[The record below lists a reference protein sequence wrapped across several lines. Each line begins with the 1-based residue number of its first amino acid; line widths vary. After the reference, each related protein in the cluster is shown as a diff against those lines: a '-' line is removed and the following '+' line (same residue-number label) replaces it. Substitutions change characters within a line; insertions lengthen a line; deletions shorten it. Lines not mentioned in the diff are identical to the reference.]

1 MEDVDGDCEYIDILV
16 IHCNTSVIEISTSI
30 SIRLPDDMA
39 NSLESLS
46 ETIDRS
52 KAYIIKKALQTYLE
66 DYSEYLIAHER
77 LNDKNDKVVS
87 SNEMRNLIGLQD

>member
-1 MEDVDGDCEYIDILV
+1 VVEVS
-16 IHCNTSVIEISTSI
+16 TSV

-39 NSLESLS
+39 DSLKSLS

-52 KAYIIKKALQTYLE
+52 RAYIIKKALQAYLE
-66 DYSEYLIAHER
+66 DYSDYQIAQER

-87 SNEMRNLIGLQD
+87 SEEMRVLIGLPD

>member
-1 MEDVDGDCEYIDILV
+1 V
-16 IHCNTSVIEISTSI
+16 IEFSTSV

-39 NSLESLS
+39 DSLKSLS

-52 KAYIIKKALQTYLE
+52 KAYIIKKALQAYLE
-66 DYSEYLIAHER
+66 DYSDYLIAQER

-87 SNEMRNLIGLQD
+87 CDEMRELIGLQD

>member
-1 MEDVDGDCEYIDILV
+1 M
-16 IHCNTSVIEISTSI
+16 IEISISV

-39 NSLESLS
+39 DSLKSLS

-52 KAYIIKKALQTYLE
+52 KAYIIKKALQAYLE
-66 DYSEYLIAHER
+66 DYSDYLIAQER

-87 SNEMRNLIGLQD
+87 CDEMRELIGLQD

>member
-1 MEDVDGDCEYIDILV
+1 MV
-16 IHCNTSVIEISTSI
+16 EISTSV

-39 NSLESLS
+39 DSLKSLS

-52 KAYIIKKALQTYLE
+52 KAYIIKKALQAYLE
-66 DYSEYLIAHER
+66 DYSDYLIAQER

-87 SNEMRNLIGLQD
+87 CEEMRVLLGLQD

>member
-1 MEDVDGDCEYIDILV
+1 V
-16 IHCNTSVIEISTSI
+16 IEVSTSV

-39 NSLESLS
+39 DSLKSLS

-66 DYSEYLIAHER
+66 DYSDYLIAQER
-77 LNDKNDKVVS
+77 LNDKNDNVVS
-87 SNEMRNLIGLQD
+87 SEEMRVLLGLPD